1 MLIFL
6 SSLSAAKKNRRFWTA
21 FTHGTLIVTNGL
33 DTFPEYIIKSGI
45 VFCVPFISGLTVT
58 ACPSAPSTVVNRILL
73 ISFCERRRHGCNCA
87 HTSRQYN
94 IRHKKRINKKNG
106 RTNIFF
112 LTDLSEGGGGSVQ
125 IVYHS
130 RDAAATE
137 IASRR
142 RNVAFFRHAVDF
154 PPVPIGDVTR
164 PWRASRI
171 VGPMAF
177 KSLPRPTNRD
187 DQFTTWRLP
196 AIHSNDNR

>member
-21 FTHGTLIVTNGL
+21 FTHCTLIVTNGL

-73 ISFCERRRHGCNCA
+73 ISFCARRRHGCNCA

-112 LTDLSEGGGGSVQ
+112 FYRFEGGGVRFKSF
-125 IVYHS
+125 ITR

-142 RNVAFFRHAVDF
+142 RNVAFSVTQLISPPFRSE
-154 PPVPIGDVTR
+154 T
-164 PWRASRI
+164 
-171 VGPMAF
+171 
-177 KSLPRPTNRD
+177 
-187 DQFTTWRLP
+187 
-196 AIHSNDNR
+196 